1 MKSLV
6 KKAFVRRS
14 FINQVTTCELMTP
27 MVATIGRMVTL
38 SRFLTLFRFDPGALG
53 FSNQFFLTDCNGQ
66 TWVWSSGNPR
76 RPKID

>member
-53 FSNQFFLTDCNGQ
+53 FSNQFFFDRLQWTNVGLVLWKPAQ
-66 TWVWSSGNPR
+66 AKN
-76 RPKID
+76 